1 MGIHTLFLLIASC
14 IVGGQILTLIF
25 IWKNRFRYAN
35 RFIVYPL
42 GILPV
47 LLAFLLGLLNV
58 TVIDELNLNGDS
70 RLFYLELLMLTLGLA
85 TLWSS
90 FSIAARI
97 KANDEEKRYSSM
109 Q

>member
-1 MGIHTLFLLIASC
+1 MGIHTMFLLIASC
-14 IVGGQILTLIF
+14 IVGSQILTLIF

-47 LLAFLLGLLNV
+47 LLAFLLGLLNG

-70 RLFYLELLMLTLGLA
+70 RLFYLLMPALGLV

-97 KANDEEKRYSSM
+97 KANDKEKRYSSM

>member
-14 IVGGQILTLIF
+14 IVVGQLLTLIF

-35 RFIVYPL
+35 RFIVYAL
-42 GILPV
+42 GILSV
-47 LLAFLLGLLNV
+47 LLAYLLGLLNG

-70 RLFYLELLMLTLGLA
+70 RLFYLELLMIALGLA
-85 TLWSS
+85 ILWCSS
-90 FSIAARI
+90 SIAARI